1 MKTNCPI
8 CAEALNINTDENHIT
23 ECPYCGGGLSVEI
36 TISPAQKQ
44 AHYTDEVWLRRGY
57 EENRRSMANIAEQC
71 AVSPM
76 TINRWLN
83 VHGIPTRRRGQTGL

>member
-1 MKTNCPI
+1 
-8 CAEALNINTDENHIT
+8 
-23 ECPYCGGGLSVEI
+23 
-36 TISPAQKQ
+36 
-44 AHYTDEVWLRRGY
+44 LRKEY